1 MRLRNA
7 VAAAAVA
14 VLPVAV
20 LPVAVLPV
28 VAAPVALAVLA
39 VPALGAL
46 AGAATPPCGPGC
58 IAPFTQEFG
67 PRFVLDVFRARARV
81 GQPIILFPASTH
93 DGAQDFSYSFQG
105 TVDDLDRASLVSPA
119 MALHYAGLPA
129 FELEYTPY
137 GRGSNLCVGVATIA
151 RAGTRVSLQPCGAS
165 ARTVWILDS
174 FDVPAVAGLAGPPI
188 GYVPLINGSDT
199 NFSHPYV
206 ATYPAGGAAPQDRPR
221 PRVITG
227 NLTKF
232 SDGAAFDNQ
241 MWGIPEFGPPL
252 SPVPSAAANPASRSR
267 PAAVPS
273 VSAPNR

>member
-119 MALHYAGLPA
+119 MALHYEGLPA

-188 GYVPLINGSDT
+188 GYVPLIS
-199 NFSHPYV
+199 
-206 ATYPAGGAAPQDRPR
+206 AAPQDRPR